1 MKFERILKRR
11 HVVAFAFGAIMGWS
25 WVLLTGLWIGEAGTL
40 GAALAFAVAGIGM
53 VLIALTYAELAAA
66 MPKVGG
72 EHVYTLR
79 AFGPHVSFVC
89 TWALLLGYVSVIAF
103 EVVALPF
110 ALSYLFPAINVGL
123 LWQVAGWDV
132 YASQIGIG
140 IAAALVLTT
149 VNVRGIS
156 TAARLQGFVTVLIL
170 LSGAVLISGASING
184 GMENMTPL
192 FENGLTGTLGVLVMI
207 PILFVGFDVI
217 PQAAEEIDLA
227 PARIGGLVVF
237 SVISAAAFYV
247 LVLLAVGYLL
257 GPSARA
263 HSTLTTADAAA
274 AAWSGTWAGTVLVC
288 GGIAGIITS
297 WNAFLLAASRLIY
310 ALASSRMLPSSLAT
324 LDDKH
329 ASPARALWLICAISC
344 VAPWFGRSALVWL
357 VNAGSVGVIVA
368 YAVVALAFIVL
379 RRQQPDLE
387 RPYRVPFGPVC
398 GWLAFAFACA
408 IATLYLP
415 WSPAALLWPQE
426 WMICGLW
433 ALGGA
438 VMYLRTR
445 MIGAHAAG

>member
-1 MKFERILKRR
+1 MEFERILKRH

-53 VLIALTYAELAAA
+53 VLIALTYAELASA

-89 TWALLLGYVSVIAF
+89 TWALLLGYVSVVAF

-110 ALSYLFPAINVGL
+110 ALSYLFPAIKVGL

-132 YASQIGIG
+132 YAGQIAIG

-149 VNVRGIS
+149 VNVWGIS

-170 LSGAVLISGASING
+170 LSGAVLISGASFSG
-184 GMENMTPL
+184 GMDNMTPL
-192 FENGLTGTLGVLVMI
+192 FENGLTGTLSVLVMI

-217 PQAAEEIDLA
+217 PQAAEEIDLP
-227 PARIGGLVVF
+227 PARIGALVVF
-237 SVISAAAFYV
+237 SVTAAAAFYV
-247 LVLLAVGYLL
+247 LIVLAVGYVLD
-257 GPSARA
+257 PSARA
-263 HSTLTTADAAA
+263 QSTLTTADAAV

-310 ALASSRMLPSSLAT
+310 ALASSRMLPSWLAR

-357 VNAGSVGVIVA
+357 VNAGSVGVIIA

-445 MIGAHAAG
+445 MIGVHAAG